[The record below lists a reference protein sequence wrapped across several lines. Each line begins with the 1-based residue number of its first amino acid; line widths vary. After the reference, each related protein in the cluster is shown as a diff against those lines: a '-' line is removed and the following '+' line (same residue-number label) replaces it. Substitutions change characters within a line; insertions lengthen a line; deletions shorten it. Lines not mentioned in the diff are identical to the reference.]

1 MLTTI
6 RLAKFSNAKPRP
18 FRLTSP
24 TCDGCDFFV
33 WFLSFFLNLFQ
44 FENVVVVVVDAV
56 EVGIRDGTRTTEI
69 AVWAVLFVANIR
81 RDLRRLAKPAG
92 PERPSRKGGENGGSA
107 ERGSRRTSR
116 PIDDPLNTLHL
127 FRLVSFLF
135 GHIISFSFI

>member
-1 MLTTI
+1 M
-6 RLAKFSNAKPRP
+6 F
-18 FRLTSP
+18 
-24 TCDGCDFFV
+24 GFF
-33 WFLSFFLNLFQ
+33 FFLFQ
-44 FENVVVVVVDAV
+44 FENVVVVDAV

>member
-33 WFLSFFLNLFQ
+33 WFLSFFLSQ
-44 FENVVVVVVDAV
+44 FENVVVVDAV

>member
-33 WFLSFFLNLFQ
+33 WFLFFLFQ
-44 FENVVVVVVDAV
+44 FENVVVVDAV

>member
-1 MLTTI
+1 MDATFL
-6 RLAKFSNAKPRP
+6 F
-18 FRLTSP
+18 
-24 TCDGCDFFV
+24 GFF
-33 WFLSFFLNLFQ
+33 FFLFQ
-44 FENVVVVVVDAV
+44 FENVVVVDAV

-135 GHIISFSFI
+135 GTHYKF